1 VNVGIEAVTSLAG
14 TLSLVI
20 MITHSLAIIF
30 DEATEA
36 ECAISRMLTT
46 LEISWNLL
54 VLEKLGNY

>member
-1 VNVGIEAVTSLAG
+1 VDVGIEAVTSG
-14 TLSLVI
+14 RHTFSIVI

-30 DEATEA
+30 DETTEA
-36 ECAISRMLTT
+36 ECAISKMLTT